1 MSQSLW
7 PEPCL
12 CRSSASSQALLSSHR
27 THSSLQFQVSEHTLQ
42 ATCPSLFWQF
52 LSCAPVP
59 RTSVWQVAPVGCG
72 ELNQILGW
80 GCFWEPQNSGW
91 EPLKASQ
98 HACAALLGLPPQP
111 FGNMSL
117 RGVEV
122 AGGARVVG
130 RGWSGGGTW
139 GQ

>member
-1 MSQSLW
+1 MV
-7 PEPCL
+7 
-12 CRSSASSQALLSSHR
+12 LLTLENEETKRQKAKRR
-27 THSSLQFQVSEHTLQ
+27 TLEQVSFLMLGNIHKVKDRNFLP
-42 ATCPSLFWQF
+42 ALIKGIFKKPFMFWG
-52 LSCAPVP
+52 S
-59 RTSVWQVAPVGCG
+59 
-72 ELNQILGW
+72 ILGW